1 MLPFQPGMKLPAQ
14 QQQQQHKRKKKVFGK
29 RNSSYDPRLKSL
41 VPNDRRI
48 PLSIGVEKNN
58 TNITPKELF
67 VGRKKKNGRQQ
78 QFEKGRH
85 SSMEG
90 DLYDGR
96 GNDDADG
103 EEDDRI
109 GTGLSSLTAPTAL
122 RGAHSN
128 YALSALTR
136 DDNAEEEGSDGVS
149 GDEEERG
156 DYGLSSE
163 EELSFNSKND
173 GGKYSPPLL
182 EKVIGTKKKKVA
194 KETNADKKKK
204 STSRGDTKMRGS
216 KMHYEGKNATSL
228 ASTKKRLSYGIADDH
243 THNNDAAALAM
254 EKDERACNPNRQQH
268 KREQSKKRSRSG
280 EPRGVDGRMTKHYDA
295 AGGKE
300 KSATTAANSRRRS
313 SFQPKMYKQSDTTA
327 KTTTKSSK
335 KSSNGSGKTQPSQ
348 QQQQQQQQHTSRRSS
363 MNVPSNKRSSI
374 IVRTKSSSYNVH
386 IPNKLS
392 QPDLLKLAK
401 SNNGTAIQFYA
412 TNHSGDSIL
421 DKNNFGGGKTIK
433 YTIDNGDLIIQQD
446 CANVK
451 GTYWTT
457 KFGFRHW
464 KLPGLRNR
472 GVSMY
477 DSGRPM
483 LIGDEDEKEQLDD
496 DKDFV
501 LRRPRF
507 ILDTSLSTRHADM
520 VRKFVKEARAGETPF
535 DFFTES
541 ELSGDGE
548 GQHDDDE
555 NVNNDDFGA
564 IGGDGFSFNDN
575 DNVLAFS
582 DEKSEEEEQR
592 RPTKRKALGDR
603 SNTANQA
610 QCKLTLCKVY
620 INIFV
625 FIYLTLACFQS
636 ISIHPKDNQDWR

>member
-1 MLPFQPGMKLPAQ
+1 MKLPAQQ

-41 VPNDRRI
+41 VPNDKRI
-48 PLSIGVEKNN
+48 PLTIGVEQNN
-58 TNITPKELF
+58 KNITPKELF
-67 VGRKKKNGRQQ
+67 VGRKKKNGRMGQSG
-78 QFEKGRH
+78 EVGRH

-90 DLYDGR
+90 DLYVGR
-96 GNDDADG
+96 GKDDADADG

-216 KMHYEGKNATSL
+216 KMYYEGKNATSL
-228 ASTKKRLSYGIADDH
+228 ASTKKRLSYGTADDH
-243 THNNDAAALAM
+243 THNNDAALAM
-254 EKDERACNPNRQQH
+254 EKEDDKVKQRPYNMNQQQH

-280 EPRGVDGRMTKHYDA
+280 EPRGVDGRMNKYHDA
-295 AGGKE
+295 AVVKE
-300 KSATTAANSRRRS
+300 KSATAAANSRRRS

-335 KSSNGSGKTQPSQ
+335 KSSNGSGKTQPSQQ

-564 IGGDGFSFNDN
+564 IGGDGFGFND
-575 DNVLAFS
+575 DVLAFS

-610 QCKLTLCKVY
+610 QCKLKYTRYLLCSY
-620 INIFV
+620 I
-625 FIYLTLACFQS
+625 S
-636 ISIHPKDNQDWR
+636 H